1 MVADNNPLFE
11 IAPGEV
17 MRFEDKDTTLRIDIS
32 SVPTK
37 SGDLVGFPGMRFQP
51 SLVEA
56 PSARYAITAFS
67 WLNSQTSGIMN
78 RATKP
83 AMTRYYLSSLRA
95 GFNFAP
101 MIPMQLASR
110 LYALSQGDADVHQK
124 LSELTK
130 HLRGIASGK
139 HDMALGASYNSPW
152 TIFGAFN
159 SEAKVG
165 RLLQERLGRE
175 VVLGIRPDIMIDD
188 IGIEVKNI
196 LWSFRG
202 EPTLERLR
210 VRAQQVSREQ
220 NAQIVVFDLGQYFNF
235 FGHDTMK
242 PFTRVMKHAMW
253 RARRKKEV
261 SAILL
266 SDSPFERTPRAT
278 ML

>member
-1 MVADNNPLFE
+1 MVADNSPLFE

-17 MRFEDKDTTLRIDIS
+17 MQLEDTILRIKIS
-32 SVPTK
+32 SVPAK
-37 SGDLVGFPGMRFQP
+37 RDNLVGFPGMRFQP

-56 PSARYAITAFS
+56 PNARYATTAFS

-83 AMTRYYLSSLRA
+83 AMTGYYLSSLGA

-110 LYALSQGDADVHQK
+110 LYALSQADVDVHEK

-130 HLRGIASGK
+130 HLRGIVRRN
-139 HDMALGASYNSPW
+139 DEMALGASYDSSW
-152 TIFGAFN
+152 GIFGAFN

-165 RLLQERLGRE
+165 RLLQERLRRE
-175 VVLGIRPDIMIDD
+175 VVLGIRPDIMMDD
-188 IGIEVKNI
+188 VGIEVKNI

-210 VRAQQVSREQ
+210 LRAQQVTREQ

-235 FGHDTMK
+235 FGHDAME

-253 RARRKKEV
+253 RARRKKEAT
-261 SAILL
+261 AILL
-266 SDSPFERTPRAT
+266 SDSPFERTPRAL

>member
-1 MVADNNPLFE
+1 MVADNSPLFE

-17 MRFEDKDTTLRIDIS
+17 MHFEDKDTTLRINLS
-32 SVPTK
+32 PVPTK
-37 SGDLVGFPGMRFQP
+37 RDNLVGFPGMRFQP
-51 SLVEA
+51 SLIEA
-56 PSARYAITAFS
+56 PSARYATTAFS

-110 LYALSQGDADVHQK
+110 LYALSQGDADVHEK

-130 HLRGIASGK
+130 HLRGIVRRN
-139 HDMALGASYNSPW
+139 DEMALGASYNSSW
-152 TIFGAFN
+152 GIFGAFN

-165 RLLQERLGRE
+165 RLLQERLRRE
-175 VVLGIRPDIMIDD
+175 VVLGIRPDIMMDD
-188 IGIEVKNI
+188 VGIEVKNI

-202 EPTLERLR
+202 EPTLERLCL
-210 VRAQQVSREQ
+210 RAQQVSREQ

-235 FGHDTMK
+235 FGHDAME

-253 RARRKKEV
+253 RAHRKKEV

-266 SDSPFERTPRAT
+266 SDSPFERTPRAL

>member
-1 MVADNNPLFE
+1 MVADNSPLFE

-17 MRFEDKDTTLRIDIS
+17 MQLEDTTLRIKIS
-32 SVPTK
+32 SVPAK
-37 SGDLVGFPGMRFQP
+37 RDNLVGFPGMRFQP

-56 PSARYAITAFS
+56 PNARYATTAFS

-83 AMTRYYLSSLRA
+83 AMTGYYLSSLGA

-110 LYALSQGDADVHQK
+110 LYALSQADVDVHEK

-130 HLRGIASGK
+130 HLRGIVRRN
-139 HDMALGASYNSPW
+139 DEMALGASYDSSW
-152 TIFGAFN
+152 GIFGAFN

-165 RLLQERLGRE
+165 RLLQERLRRE
-175 VVLGIRPDIMIDD
+175 VVLGIRPDIMMDD
-188 IGIEVKNI
+188 VGIEVKNI

-210 VRAQQVSREQ
+210 LRAQQVSREQ
-220 NAQIVVFDLGQYFNF
+220 NAQIVVFDLAQYFNF
-235 FGHDTMK
+235 FGHDAME

-253 RARRKKEV
+253 RARRKKEAT
-261 SAILL
+261 AILL
-266 SDSPFERTPRAT
+266 SDSPFERTPRAI